1 MGCLAR
7 RFMISTAGSPLSA
20 NYPKTIVIG
29 RSLYEVRSALEEEA
43 LRRTVVNHTAFLAPP
58 ISIEDTQPPDPTQER
73 ER

>member
-1 MGCLAR
+1 M
-7 RFMISTAGSPLSA
+7 SA

-43 LRRTVVNHTAFLAPP
+43 LRRTVVNHTLLGTP
-58 ISIEDTQPPDPTQER
+58 ISIEDTQPPDPPQER